1 MRFVAKYGNF
11 FGTSLILSFSELGI
25 VPPIVNVLKEQ
36 GITEPFEVQAEAIPD
51 MLEGKDICCRA
62 PTGSGKTLA
71 FGLPLILGCKPAH
84 PHYPTALIVTPT
96 RELAEQ
102 ISQVLKPLAKQVKL
116 GVMSIYGGTS
126 YGKQRSRLEKG
137 VDIVVATPGRLIDLM
152 ENGTI
157 KLDDI
162 GTVVLDEADRM
173 ADMGFIDPVCHILD
187 HCAKDRQTILFSAT
201 LDDDVSRLVKKYQN
215 RPVKIEVG
223 PKEVSMESMKHFF
236 WLMPNG
242 RKSQLS
248 SNIVR
253 KGGRS
258 MIFCRTRR
266 GVDRVGK
273 ELRKADL
280 KVATIHGGLSQNQR
294 DKAMQRFIYGEC
306 MALVATDVAARGIDV
321 EGVQCVI
328 HYDPPENGKTYK
340 HRSGRTARAGA
351 HGAVISLV
359 QKPQKG
365 EFHKI
370 QKQAG
375 INVKITSPEFDKLP
389 EKVKYK
395 APPRPKR
402 ATSPLANRSRQRN
415 RGRSRRRNKDK
426 KTDERSPQNK
436 VAKSVEQASF
446 FRKNKNR
453 KKFGGKNRKP
463 GNRRKKIFPREE
475 DRPQRRKKPTYGGKG
490 LTTNENGSPK
500 VYNGP
505 PKPKEGQKNSEKPWG
520 GKKGGKRHNKRKPN
534 NWRRGRRASRS
545 NQKRF

>member
-1 MRFVAKYGNF
+1 
-11 FGTSLILSFSELGI
+11 
-25 VPPIVNVLKEQ
+25 
-36 GITEPFEVQAEAIPD
+36 
-51 MLEGKDICCRA
+51 
-62 PTGSGKTLA
+62 
-71 FGLPLILGCKPAH
+71 
-84 PHYPTALIVTPT
+84 
-96 RELAEQ
+96 
-102 ISQVLKPLAKQVKL
+102 
-116 GVMSIYGGTS
+116 
-126 YGKQRSRLEKG
+126 
-137 VDIVVATPGRLIDLM
+137 
-152 ENGTI
+152 
-157 KLDDI
+157 
-162 GTVVLDEADRM
+162 
-173 ADMGFIDPVCHILD
+173 
-187 HCAKDRQTILFSAT
+187 
-201 LDDDVSRLVKKYQN
+201 
-215 RPVKIEVG
+215 
-223 PKEVSMESMKHFF
+223 
-236 WLMPNG
+236 
-242 RKSQLS
+242 
-248 SNIVR
+248 
-253 KGGRS
+253 

-306 MALVATDVAARGIDV
+306 MGLVATDVAARGIDV

-402 ATSPLANRSRQRN
+402 AGSPLPNRGRQRN
-415 RGRSRRRNKDK
+415 RGRSRRSK
-426 KTDERSPQNK
+426 KNRKPEDLSPLNK
-436 VAKSVEQASF
+436 VAQSVERASF

-453 KKFGGKNRKP
+453 NKFGGKNRKP
-463 GNRRKKIFPREE
+463 SNRGKTKFPREE
-475 DRPQRRKKPTYGGKG
+475 DRPQRRKMPSYGGRG

-500 VYNGP
+500 MYNGP
-505 PKPKEGQKNSEKPWG
+505 PKPKEEQKNQKSWG
-520 GKKGGKRHNKRKPN
+520 GKKGSQKHKRRKPN
-534 NWRRGRRASRS
+534 NWRRGRRSSRS
-545 NQKRF
+545 NQKRFSKN